1 MNALKIALEL
11 EDFFFLRVIQGRDD
25 GGLDWKGQERQES

>member
-11 EDFFFLRVIQGRDD
+11 EDFFLRVIQGRDD